1 MKKDLDVWFY
11 GLDLTQLSRIFK
23 WESQWDAYEFIDNCD
38 EWWQDADAS
47 EREWFYEKYKE
58 W

>member
-11 GLDLTQLSRIFK
+11 GLDLTELARIFN

-38 EWWQDADAS
+38 EWWQDAAAS